1 MGDIKDIILC
11 VIMGLLIWSII
22 YAVAES
28 EKRQHELLMKYP
40 ECVTVGNPYICTK
53 FKESI
58 NER

>member
-28 EKRQHELLMKYP
+28 EKRQHELLMKFKKEELVNHIYR
-40 ECVTVGNPYICTK
+40 GYIDYV
-53 FKESI
+53 
-58 NER
+58 